1 MHRPFFIAA
10 SAISAVTSHAAE
22 LTPAEARWLQA
33 SQPAL
38 GFAKQQ
44 RLPLDITFDHRPT
57 AGDAPLSMGVAG
69 GRCQL
74 VFAIRDNPDADAML
88 AGVEPELANPIVEAM
103 VAHELGH
110 CWRLVRGAWRT
121 MPAGFVE
128 GGDIGR
134 DSDWSSARLRR
145 DMRETRREE
154 GYADLVGLAWT
165 LAHHPARYDQVHA
178 WFCRVRDD
186 QPVPGAHHDTRA
198 WLRLARDP
206 RHFLP
211 LDSPFERAAAVW
223 QQGLRSED

>member
-10 SAISAVTSHAAE
+10 SALGAVTSHAAD

-38 GFAKQQ
+38 AYARQQ
-44 RLPLDITFDHRPT
+44 RLPLDVTFDPHAK
-57 AGDAPLSMGVAG
+57 AGDAPLSMGFADG
-69 GRCQL
+69 HCQL
-74 VFAIRDNPDADAML
+74 VFAIRGNPDAQDTL
-88 AGVEPELANPIVEAM
+88 AGVEPELLNPVVEAM

-110 CWRLVRGAWRT
+110 CWRFVRGAWRT
-121 MPAGFVE
+121 VPAGFVE
-128 GGDIGR
+128 GSERGR
-134 DSDWSSARLRR
+134 DSDWSAARLRR
-145 DMRETRREE
+145 DMREARREE

-165 LAHHPARYDQVHA
+165 LTHHPAQYDQVHA

-206 RHFLP
+206 GLFP
-211 LDSPFERAAAVW
+211 SIGSPFEQASTVW